1 MELAFQY
8 YVEDYCNALGASSDP
23 PIPGTDLARCIGDLT
38 EGEMDLGVGHLKGWT
53 SEQVWDSLGLQGA
66 TQFPFG
72 EPGTRFPP
80 ELCQPSK
87 PKAEPRWHQVIG
99 VHAILEGAFTKQLRE
114 RSRPTVLCDDVGLG
128 KTLQIIGI
136 FSMLSHLYEQQLLG
150 KERRLPLPPFTIG
163 KSKISDLF
171 WGL

>member
-1 MELAFQY
+1 M
-8 YVEDYCNALGASSDP
+8 P
-23 PIPGTDLARCIGDLT
+23 
-38 EGEMDLGVGHLKGWT
+38 
-53 SEQVWDSLGLQGA
+53 SEQVVTHPFWGQTGCVASAISHKGRWTLALVILKDGQASKSGIVWGA

-72 EPGTRFPP
+72 EPGTCFPP
-80 ELCQPSK
+80 ELHQPLK

-99 VHAILEGAFTKQLRE
+99 VHAILEGAFTTQLRE
-114 RSRPTVLCDDVGLG
+114 CSRPTVLCDDVGLG

-150 KERRLPLPPFTIG
+150 KEWRLPLPPFTIG
-163 KSKISDLF
+163 KLKISDLF